1 MTRIELCEHS
11 AVPVDLDDEQL
22 DAVIDAAA
30 GRLGVRRVA
39 GGGHVLTSGSHVGVL
54 VAGDVEV
61 AVQPKVPI
69 HNLFLMLGVRQ
80 PEFAADGAAFGHD
93 ADLLTAMVRVFTR
106 AVESATSRGVL
117 RGYRHTEERLIS
129 PRGRIDVAA
138 QIRRPGLPSPIP
150 CRFDEFTV
158 DIDENRALV
167 AALDR
172 LRRVPGVSSELR
184 SRLVHLAPRFA
195 DVPVVAFD
203 PAVLERWQ
211 SNRLNRHYEPAL
223 RLAAVILRSVTLRN
237 VAGDISAPSFMINMN
252 DLFQDFVADRL
263 RTALRGHLDVVEEPT
278 VHLGSPRRLA
288 MRPDLVF
295 RTSGAGRRSGSTYVG
310 DVKYKLSSGPARMS
324 DYYQLLAYTTALGL
338 DEGVLIYA
346 QRPDPSSGESPA
358 DALIEDLLGDE
369 KVHSVRIHNTT
380 TTLHVYRLALT
391 GSNVEVEAGMSGLAD
406 WVHRRERRTFLTAV

>member
-1 MTRIELCEHS
+1 MTRIELSEYS
-11 AVPVDLDDEQL
+11 EVPVDLDDEQL
-22 DAVIDAAA
+22 DAVIGAAA

-39 GGGHVLTSGSHVGVL
+39 GGGHVLISSSHVGVL
-54 VAGDVEV
+54 VAGDVEI
-61 AVQPKVPI
+61 AVRPKVPI

-80 PEFAADGAAFGHD
+80 PEFASSSATFGYD
-93 ADLLTAMVRVFTR
+93 QDLLTAMVRVFTR

-117 RGYRHTEERLIS
+117 RGYRHIEERLIS
-129 PRGRIDVAA
+129 PRGRIDIAA
-138 QIRRPGLPSPIP
+138 QVRRPGLPSPIP

-172 LRRVPGVSSELR
+172 LRRVPRISSELR
-184 SRLVHLAPRFA
+184 SRLLHLAPRFA
-195 DVPVVAFD
+195 DVPVAAVD
-203 PAVLERWQ
+203 PAALDRWQ

-223 RLAAVILRSVTLRN
+223 RLAAVILRSVTLRD
-237 VAGDISAPSFMINMN
+237 VAGDINAPSFMINMN

-263 RTALRGHLDVVEEPT
+263 RTALRGRLDVIEEPT

-295 RTSGAGRRSGSTYVG
+295 RPPGSGRHTAATYVS

-338 DEGVLIYA
+338 DDGVLIYA
-346 QRPDPSSGESPA
+346 DRAETSPTGPDEEERIDDPLGEEP
-358 DALIEDLLGDE
+358 
-369 KVHSVRIHNTT
+369 VHTVRIRNTT
-380 TTLHVYRLALT
+380 TSLHVYRLPLT
-391 GSNVEVEAGMSGLAD
+391 GTNAEVEAGLLELAR
-406 WVHRRERRTFLTAV
+406 WVQGRRQRPYLKSA